1 LQIVAGVGHVHER
14 ANPALVLIGG
24 EQNNAGFRFR
34 NAQFNPA
41 LLIVERLVGNDGES
55 QFLGVKIERP
65 ILIRH
70 RDTDKFYLFDHVQ
83 SVGRTLCRRPASRTF
98 PVRKV
103 LSVYRYSMQNAMVPR
118 FHQTVPIDDYVLDVL
133 MRDIVGHDQQPAA
146 FLIYLYLS
154 GRAARQRWRPVNAS
168 LRMLADE
175 TGLSKSAVQSAL
187 ATLHF
192 RQLVKTS
199 RAHSTSVPAHRV
211 LRHWRSHRRR
221 SAN

>member
-1 LQIVAGVGHVHER
+1 
-14 ANPALVLIGG
+14 
-24 EQNNAGFRFR
+24 
-34 NAQFNPA
+34 
-41 LLIVERLVGNDGES
+41 
-55 QFLGVKIERP
+55 
-65 ILIRH
+65 
-70 RDTDKFYLFDHVQ
+70 
-83 SVGRTLCRRPASRTF
+83 
-98 PVRKV
+98 
-103 LSVYRYSMQNAMVPR
+103 MPR

-146 FLIYLYLS
+146 FLVYLYLS

-187 ATLHF
+187 ATLQF

-199 RAHSTSVPAHRV
+199 RAHRTAVPAHRV
-211 LRHWRSHRRR
+211 LRHWRSNRTRRR